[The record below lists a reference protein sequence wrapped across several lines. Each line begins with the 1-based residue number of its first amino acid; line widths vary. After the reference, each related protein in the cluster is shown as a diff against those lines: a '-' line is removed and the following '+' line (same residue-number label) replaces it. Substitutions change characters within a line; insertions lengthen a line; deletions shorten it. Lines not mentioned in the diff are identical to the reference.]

1 MNLTFKQRKMS
12 FFTLLNEDIYAQ
24 LPLAKGYL
32 TYVISATNLWSA
44 FVFFAKRDVYND
56 KIKCWQIC
64 TGNPW

>member
-32 TYVISATNLWSA
+32 IYVISETNLWSA
-44 FVFFAKRDVYND
+44 FVFFTKRDGCNN